1 MEKVLSSHVG
11 LKINEWYYHIQ
22 RFNVP
27 DAEAYKEEI
36 KSMLDHMEENQDLLL
51 YFSLMEFRHKLMLDY
66 LNPLENGKER
76 ANFKELAMKIKRDQE
91 KLTGL
96 LEYYF
101 NFFYG
106 MYEFENYEYLNA
118 ITFYKRAEKKL
129 SLVSDDIERAEFNYK
144 MAEIYYHMKQTH
156 MSMHHIAQAI
166 ECYREKD
173 TYTVREIQC
182 SFVIGLNY
190 IDMGCPEKAIPH
202 FQHALEKA
210 ADNSTK
216 RLKGSALYNLGLSYF
231 HNNNL
236 SMAIKY
242 FNESIHSFKE
252 QGYEHLNKILDP
264 LVMLTKSYFKDN
276 QSDLGLYALNYGI
289 ELAEKLKDD
298 IFINTFI
305 MLKSLYID
313 NNVNRITESM
323 AYLESKSFFANLE
336 DLAKDAA
343 KHYNKAG
350 DIERS
355 NEFYEKILYFQ
366 HQIKRG
372 DCLYEI

>member
-27 DAEAYKEEI
+27 DAEAYKKEI

-76 ANFKELAMKIKRDQE
+76 ANFRELALKIKRDQE

-231 HNNNL
+231 HNNDL
-236 SMAIKY
+236 STAIKY

-264 LVMLTKSYFKDN
+264 LVMLTKSYFKN
-276 QSDLGLYALNYGI
+276 EQSDLGLYALNYGI

-298 IFINTFI
+298 IFINTFV
-305 MLKSLYID
+305 MLRSLYID

-336 DLAKDAA
+336 DLAKDAV

>member
-1 MEKVLSSHVG
+1 MEKLLSSHVG

-166 ECYREKD
+166 QCYREKD

-252 QGYEHLNKILDP
+252 QGYEHLSKILDP

>member
-66 LNPLENGKER
+66 LIPLENGKER

-166 ECYREKD
+166 ECYREKE

-350 DIERS
+350 DLERS

>member
-166 ECYREKD
+166 QCYREKD

>member
-1 MEKVLSSHVG
+1 MFFCDRIKLYRYG
-11 LKINEWYYHIQ
+11 LP
-22 RFNVP
+22 R
-27 DAEAYKEEI
+27 
-36 KSMLDHMEENQDLLL
+36 
-51 YFSLMEFRHKLMLDY
+51 
-66 LNPLENGKER
+66 
-76 ANFKELAMKIKRDQE
+76 
-91 KLTGL
+91 
-96 LEYYF
+96 
-101 NFFYG
+101 
-106 MYEFENYEYLNA
+106 
-118 ITFYKRAEKKL
+118 
-129 SLVSDDIERAEFNYK
+129 
-144 MAEIYYHMKQTH
+144 
-156 MSMHHIAQAI
+156 
-166 ECYREKD
+166 
-173 TYTVREIQC
+173 
-182 SFVIGLNY
+182 
-190 IDMGCPEKAIPH
+190 KAIPH

-323 AYLESKSFFANLE
+323 AYLESKSFC
-336 DLAKDAA
+336 K
-343 KHYNKAG
+343 
-350 DIERS
+350 S
-355 NEFYEKILYFQ
+355 
-366 HQIKRG
+366 
-372 DCLYEI
+372 

>member
-36 KSMLDHMEENQDLLL
+36 KSMIDHMEENQDLLL

-76 ANFKELAMKIKRDQE
+76 ANFRELAVKIKKDQE

-202 FQHALEKA
+202 FERALEQA
-210 ADNSTK
+210 ADHSTK

-231 HNNNL
+231 HHGDL
-236 SMAIKY
+236 AQAIVH
-242 FNESIHSFKE
+242 FNDSIRAFKE
-252 QGYEHLNKILDP
+252 QGYEHLNRILDP
-264 LVMLTKSYFKDN
+264 LVMLSKSYFKKN
-276 QSDLGLYALNYGI
+276 EQDLGTYALHNGI
-289 ELAEKLKDD
+289 ELSEKLKDHVLLR
-298 IFINTFI
+298 IFTF
-305 MLKSLYID
+305 LKSLYVD
-313 NNVNRITESM
+313 NNFEQLEKISEWLEMKSM
-323 AYLESKSFFANLE
+323 YPDLE

-343 KHYNKAG
+343 KYYNEMG
-350 DIERS
+350 DKD
-355 NEFYEKILYFQ
+355 NAMHFYEKILYFQ
-366 HQIKRG
+366 TQVKRG
-372 DCLYEI
+372 DCQYEI

>member
-1 MEKVLSSHVG
+1 MEIVLSSHVG
-11 LKINEWYYHIQ
+11 MKINEWYYHIQ

-36 KSMLDHMEENQDLLL
+36 KSLLDDMEENQDLLL
-51 YFSLMEFRHKLMLDY
+51 YFSLMEFRHKIMLDY

-76 ANFKELAMKIKRDQE
+76 ANIRELAMKIKKDQE

-96 LEYYF
+96 LDFYF

-144 MAEIYYHMKQTH
+144 MAEIYYHMKQNH

-166 ECYREKD
+166 ECYREKE

-190 IDMGCPEKAIPH
+190 IDMGCPEKASPH
-202 FQHALEKA
+202 FEHALEKA

-216 RLKGSALYNLGLSYF
+216 RLEGSALYNLGLSYF
-231 HNNNL
+231 HNDEL
-236 SMAIKY
+236 SVAIKY
-242 FNESIHSFKE
+242 FNDSINSFKE
-252 QGYEHLNKILDP
+252 RGYEHLNKILDP
-264 LVMLTKSYFKDN
+264 LVMLTKSYFKSG
-276 QSDLGLYALNYGI
+276 QSDLGLYALNNGI
-289 ELAEKLKDD
+289 ELAGKLKDD
-298 IFINTFI
+298 IFVNTFI
-305 MLKSLYID
+305 LLKSLYIE
-313 NNVNRITESM
+313 NNVNRIKEAM
-323 AYLESKSFFANLE
+323 EYLESKSFFANLE
-336 DLAKDAA
+336 DLSKDAA

-350 DIERS
+350 DIERA
-355 NEFYEKILYFQ
+355 NEFYEKVLYFQ

>member
-1 MEKVLSSHVG
+1 MKKVLSSHVG

-76 ANFKELAMKIKRDQE
+76 ANFRELAMKIKRDQE

-231 HNNNL
+231 HNNDL
-236 SMAIKY
+236 STAIKY

-264 LVMLTKSYFKDN
+264 LVMLTKSYFKN
-276 QSDLGLYALNYGI
+276 EQIDLGLYALNYGI

-298 IFINTFI
+298 IFINTFV
-305 MLKSLYID
+305 MLRSLYID

-336 DLAKDAA
+336 DLAKDAV

-366 HQIKRG
+366 NQIKRG

>member
-36 KSMLDHMEENQDLLL
+36 KSMLDRMEENQDLLL

-231 HNNNL
+231 HHNDL

-264 LVMLTKSYFKDN
+264 LVMLTKSYFKND
-276 QSDLGLYALNYGI
+276 QSDLGLYALNYGF

>member
-166 ECYREKD
+166 ECYREKE

-350 DIERS
+350 DLERS

>member
-22 RFNVP
+22 KFNVP

-36 KSMLDHMEENQDLLL
+36 KSMLDYMEENQDLFL

-166 ECYREKD
+166 ECYREKE

-350 DIERS
+350 DLERS

>member
-27 DAEAYKEEI
+27 DAEANKEEI

-76 ANFKELAMKIKRDQE
+76 ANFRELAMKIKRDQE

-144 MAEIYYHMKQTH
+144 MAEIYYHMRQTH

-173 TYTVREIQC
+173 TYIVREIQC

-231 HNNNL
+231 HNNDL
-236 SMAIKY
+236 STAIKY

-252 QGYEHLNKILDP
+252 QGYEHLNRILDP
-264 LVMLTKSYFKDN
+264 LVMLTKSYFKSE

-298 IFINTFI
+298 IFINTFV
-305 MLKSLYID
+305 MLRSLYID

-336 DLAKDAA
+336 DLAKDAV

>member
-11 LKINEWYYHIQ
+11 MKINGWYYHIQ

-36 KSMLDHMEENQDLLL
+36 KSLLDDMEENQDLLL

-76 ANFKELAMKIKRDQE
+76 ANFRELATKIKKDQE

-96 LEYYF
+96 LDYYF

-144 MAEIYYHMKQTH
+144 MAEIYYHMKQNH

-166 ECYREKD
+166 DCYKEKD
-173 TYTVREIQC
+173 TYTVRQIQC
-182 SFVIGLNY
+182 FFVIGLNY
-190 IDMGCPEKAIPH
+190 IDMGCPEKASPH
-202 FQHALEKA
+202 FINALEKA
-210 ADNSTK
+210 TKSDTK
-216 RLKGSALYNLGLSYF
+216 RLEGSALYNLGLSYF
-231 HNNNL
+231 HNDEL
-236 SMAIKY
+236 SVAIKY
-242 FNESIHSFKE
+242 FNDSINSFKE
-252 QGYEHLNKILDP
+252 RGYEHLNKILDP
-264 LVMLTKSYFKDN
+264 LVMLTKSYFKSG
-276 QSDLGLYALNYGI
+276 QSDLGLYALNNGI

-298 IFINTFI
+298 IFVNTFI
-305 MLKSLYID
+305 LLKSLYME
-313 NNVNRITESM
+313 NNVNRIKEAM
-323 AYLESKSFFANLE
+323 EYLESKSFFANLE
-336 DLAKDAA
+336 DLSKDAA

-350 DIERS
+350 DIERA
-355 NEFYEKILYFQ
+355 NEFYEKVLYFQ

>member
-11 LKINEWYYHIQ
+11 IKINEWYYHIQ

-27 DAEAYKEEI
+27 DAEVYKEEI
-36 KSMLDHMEENQDLLL
+36 KSMLEHMEENQDLLL
-51 YFSLMEFRHKLMLDY
+51 YFSLMEFRHKVMLDY
-66 LNPLENGKER
+66 LNPLEKGKGR
-76 ANFKELAMKIKRDQE
+76 ANFRVLAAKIKKDQE

-144 MAEIYYHMKQTH
+144 MAEIYYHMKQNH

-166 ECYREKD
+166 DCYREKD
-173 TYTVREIQC
+173 TYAVREIQC

-202 FQHALEKA
+202 FEHALEKA
-210 ADNSTK
+210 IHNSTK

-231 HNNNL
+231 HNNEL
-236 SMAIKY
+236 SKAIQY
-242 FNESIHSFKE
+242 FNDSTQEFKK
-252 QGYEHLNKILDP
+252 QGYEHLNRILDP
-264 LVMLTKSYFKDN
+264 LIMLSKGYFKN
-276 QSDLGLYALNYGI
+276 GEKDLGIYALSKGI
-289 ELAEKLKDD
+289 ELSEKLKDH
-298 IFINTFI
+298 ILLTMFKF
-305 MLKSLYID
+305 LKSLYVENDFEQLKKILD
-313 NNVNRITESM
+313 LIET
-323 AYLESKSFFANLE
+323 KSLYADLE
-336 DLAKDAA
+336 DLAKDGA
-343 KHYNKAG
+343 KYYNEVGDKDKAMF
-350 DIERS
+350 
-355 NEFYEKILYFQ
+355 FYEKILYFQ
-366 HQIKRG
+366 LQIKRG
-372 DCLYEI
+372 DCLYEM

>member
-101 NFFYG
+101 NFFFG

-252 QGYEHLNKILDP
+252 QGYEHLSKILDP

-323 AYLESKSFFANLE
+323 AYLESKFFFANLE

-350 DIERS
+350 DIGRS

>member
-27 DAEAYKEEI
+27 DAEANKEEI

-76 ANFKELAMKIKRDQE
+76 ANFRELAMKIKRDQE

-173 TYTVREIQC
+173 TYIVREIQC

-231 HNNNL
+231 HNNDL
-236 SMAIKY
+236 STAIKY

-252 QGYEHLNKILDP
+252 QGYEHLNRILDP
-264 LVMLTKSYFKDN
+264 LVMLTKSYFKSE

-298 IFINTFI
+298 IFINTFV
-305 MLKSLYID
+305 MLRSLYID

-336 DLAKDAA
+336 DLAKDAV

>member
-76 ANFKELAMKIKRDQE
+76 ANFRELALKIKRDQE

-231 HNNNL
+231 HNNDL
-236 SMAIKY
+236 STAIKY
-242 FNESIHSFKE
+242 FNESIHSFKD

-264 LVMLTKSYFKDN
+264 LVMLSKSYFKN
-276 QSDLGLYALNYGI
+276 EQSDLGLYALNYGI

-298 IFINTFI
+298 IFINTFV
-305 MLKSLYID
+305 MLRSLYID

-336 DLAKDAA
+336 DLAKDAV

-350 DIERS
+350 EIERS

>member
-231 HNNNL
+231 HHNDL

-264 LVMLTKSYFKDN
+264 LVMLTKSYFKND
-276 QSDLGLYALNYGI
+276 QSDLGLYALNYGF

-305 MLKSLYID
+305 ILKSLYID

>member
-1 MEKVLSSHVG
+1 MEKLLSSHVG

-166 ECYREKD
+166 QCYREKD

>member
-36 KSMLDHMEENQDLLL
+36 KSLLGNMEENQDLLL
-51 YFSLMEFRHKLMLDY
+51 YYSLMEFRHKLMLDY

-76 ANFKELAMKIKRDQE
+76 ANFRDLAMKIKKDQE

-96 LEYYF
+96 LDYYF

-144 MAEIYYHMKQTH
+144 MAEIYYHMKQNH

-173 TYTVREIQC
+173 TYTVRQIQC

-190 IDMGCPEKAIPH
+190 IDMGCPEKAKPH
-202 FQHALEKA
+202 FEHALEKA
-210 ADNSTK
+210 TDSDTK
-216 RLKGSALYNLGLSYF
+216 RLEGSALYNLGLSYF
-231 HNNNL
+231 HNDEIAA
-236 SMAIKY
+236 AIKY
-242 FNESIHSFKE
+242 LNDSINAFKE
-252 QGYEHLNKILDP
+252 RGYEHFNRILDP
-264 LVMLTKSYFKDN
+264 LSMLVRSYF
-276 QSDLGLYALNYGI
+276 QSHENDLGIYALNQGI
-289 ELAEKLKDD
+289 ELAEKLNDD
-298 IFINTFI
+298 V
-305 MLKSLYID
+305 MLKVFTFYKALYVKKD
-313 NNVNRITESM
+313 YDKVLSDTE
-323 AYLESKSFFANLE
+323 YLTERGMYAILE
-336 DLAKDAA
+336 ELSKDAA
-343 KHYNKAG
+343 RRYKTVGDKDKA
-350 DIERS
+350 S
-355 NEFYEKILYFQ
+355 NFYEKVLYFQ
-366 HQIKRG
+366 QLIKRS

>member
-231 HNNNL
+231 HHNDL

-264 LVMLTKSYFKDN
+264 LVMLTKSYFKND
-276 QSDLGLYALNYGI
+276 QSDLGLYALNYGF

-313 NNVNRITESM
+313 NNVNRITDSM

>member
-22 RFNVP
+22 RFNVT
-27 DAEAYKEEI
+27 DAETYKEEV
-36 KSMLDHMEENQDLLL
+36 KTMLDHMEKNQDLLL
-51 YFSLMEFRHKLMLDY
+51 YYSLMDFRHKLMLDY
-66 LNPLENGKER
+66 LNPLKNGEER
-76 ANFKELAMKIKRDQE
+76 ANFRELANKIKKDQE

-96 LEYYF
+96 LDYYF

-144 MAEIYYHMKQTH
+144 LAEIYYHMKQTH

-166 ECYREKD
+166 ECYREKE
-173 TYTVREIQC
+173 TYAVREIQC

-190 IDMGCPEKAIPH
+190 LDMGCPEKATPH
-202 FQHALEKA
+202 FEHALDKS

-231 HNNNL
+231 YRNEL
-236 SMAIKY
+236 TQAIKY
-242 FNESIHSFKE
+242 FNASIRAFKE
-252 QGYEHLNKILDP
+252 QGYEHLNRILDP
-264 LVMLTKSYFKDN
+264 QIMLSKSYFKKN
-276 QSDLGLYALNYGI
+276 EKDLGIYALNNGI
-289 ELAEKLKDD
+289 ELSERLKDTVLLPM
-298 IFINTFI
+298 FKF
-305 MLKSLYID
+305 LKSLYVENDFEQLNKIMD
-313 NNVNRITESM
+313 L
-323 AYLESKSFFANLE
+323 LESKSMYADLE

-343 KHYNKAG
+343 KYYKEVG
-350 DIERS
+350 DKDNAMI
-355 NEFYEKILYFQ
+355 FYEKVLYFQ
-366 HQIKRG
+366 DQVKRG
-372 DCLYEI
+372 DCQYEI

>member
-76 ANFKELAMKIKRDQE
+76 ANFRELAMKIKRDQE

-231 HNNNL
+231 HDNDL
-236 SMAIKY
+236 STAIKY
-242 FNESIHSFKE
+242 FNESIHSFRE

-264 LVMLTKSYFKDN
+264 LVMLTKSYFKN
-276 QSDLGLYALNYGI
+276 EQNDLGFYALNYGI

-298 IFINTFI
+298 IFINTFV
-305 MLKSLYID
+305 MLRSLYID

-336 DLAKDAA
+336 DLAKDAV

>member
-11 LKINEWYYHIQ
+11 MKINEWYYHIQ

-36 KSMLDHMEENQDLLL
+36 KSLLDDMEENQDLLL

-76 ANFKELAMKIKRDQE
+76 ANFRELAMKIKKDQE

-96 LEYYF
+96 LDYYF

-129 SLVSDDIERAEFNYK
+129 SLVSDDIERAEFNFK
-144 MAEIYYHMKQTH
+144 IAEIYYHMKQNH

-166 ECYREKD
+166 DCYKEKN
-173 TYTVREIQC
+173 TYTVRQIQC

-190 IDMGCPEKAIPH
+190 IDMGCPEKAMPH
-202 FQHALEKA
+202 FEYALKKA
-210 ADNSTK
+210 SDNSTK
-216 RLKGSALYNLGLSYF
+216 RLKGSALYNIGLSYF
-231 HNNNL
+231 HNDEL
-236 SMAIKY
+236 LMAIKY

-252 QGYEHLNKILDP
+252 QGR
-264 LVMLTKSYFKDN
+264 TFK
-276 QSDLGLYALNYGI
+276 
-289 ELAEKLKDD
+289 
-298 IFINTFI
+298 
-305 MLKSLYID
+305 
-313 NNVNRITESM
+313 
-323 AYLESKSFFANLE
+323 
-336 DLAKDAA
+336 
-343 KHYNKAG
+343 
-350 DIERS
+350 
-355 NEFYEKILYFQ
+355 
-366 HQIKRG
+366 
-372 DCLYEI
+372 

>member
-166 ECYREKD
+166 ECYREKE

-202 FQHALEKA
+202 FQQALEKA

-350 DIERS
+350 DLERS

>member
-1 MEKVLSSHVG
+1 MEIVLSSHVG
-11 LKINEWYYHIQ
+11 MKINEWYYHIQ

-36 KSMLDHMEENQDLLL
+36 KSLLDDMEENQDLLL

-76 ANFKELAMKIKRDQE
+76 ANFRELAMKIKKDQE

-96 LEYYF
+96 LDYYF

-129 SLVSDDIERAEFNYK
+129 SLVSDDIERAEFNFK
-144 MAEIYYHMKQTH
+144 IAEIYYHMKQNH

-166 ECYREKD
+166 DCYKEKN
-173 TYTVREIQC
+173 TYTVRQIQC

-190 IDMGCPEKAIPH
+190 IDMGCPEKAMPH
-202 FQHALEKA
+202 FEYALKKA
-210 ADNSTK
+210 SDNSTK
-216 RLKGSALYNLGLSYF
+216 RLKGSALYNIGLSYF
-231 HNNNL
+231 HNDEL
-236 SMAIKY
+236 LMAIKY

-264 LVMLTKSYFKDN
+264 MVMLTKSYFKTDQN
-276 QSDLGLYALNYGI
+276 DLGLYALNEGI
-289 ELAEKLKDD
+289 ELAGKLKDD
-298 IFINTFI
+298 IFLNTFI
-305 MLKSLYID
+305 LLRSLYLE
-313 NNVNRITESM
+313 NNVSRLKEAMS
-323 AYLESKSFFANLE
+323 YLESKFLYANLE
-336 DLAKDAA
+336 DLSKDAA

-350 DIERS
+350 DKERA

-366 HQIKRG
+366 LQIKRG

>member
-166 ECYREKD
+166 QCYREKD

-231 HNNNL
+231 HHNDL

-264 LVMLTKSYFKDN
+264 LVMLTKSYFKND
-276 QSDLGLYALNYGI
+276 QSDLGLYALNYGF

>member
-76 ANFKELAMKIKRDQE
+76 ANFRELAMKIKREQE

-231 HNNNL
+231 HDNDL
-236 SMAIKY
+236 STAIKY

-264 LVMLTKSYFKDN
+264 LVMLTKSYFKN
-276 QSDLGLYALNYGI
+276 EQNDLGLYALNYGI

-298 IFINTFI
+298 IVINTFV
-305 MLKSLYID
+305 MLRSLYID

-336 DLAKDAA
+336 DLAKDAV

>member
-231 HNNNL
+231 HHNDL
-236 SMAIKY
+236 SMAIKF

-264 LVMLTKSYFKDN
+264 LVMLTKSYFKDD
-276 QSDLGLYALNYGI
+276 QSDLGLFALNYGI

-305 MLKSLYID
+305 MLKALYID

-350 DIERS
+350 NIERS

-366 HQIKRG
+366 HQIKRR

>member
-1 MEKVLSSHVG
+1 MKKVLSSHVG

-22 RFNVP
+22 RFIVP

-36 KSMLDHMEENQDLLL
+36 KSMLDDMEENQDLLL

-66 LNPLENGKER
+66 LDPLENGKER
-76 ANFKELAMKIKRDQE
+76 ANFRELAVKIKKDQE

-129 SLVSDDIERAEFNYK
+129 TLVSDDIERAEFNYK

-202 FQHALEKA
+202 FERALEQV
-210 ADNSTK
+210 ADHSTK
-216 RLKGSALYNLGLSYF
+216 RLEGSALYNLGLSYF
-231 HNNNL
+231 HHGDL
-236 SMAIKY
+236 AQAIIH
-242 FNESIHSFKE
+242 FNDSIRAFKE
-252 QGYEHLNKILDP
+252 RGYEHLNRILDP
-264 LVMLTKSYFKDN
+264 LVMLSKAYFKKN
-276 QSDLGLYALNYGI
+276 EQDLGTYALHSGI
-289 ELAEKLKDD
+289 ELSEKLKDHVLLR
-298 IFINTFI
+298 IFTF
-305 MLKSLYID
+305 LKSLYVD
-313 NNVNRITESM
+313 NNFEQLEQISEWLEMKSM
-323 AYLESKSFFANLE
+323 YPDLE

-343 KHYNKAG
+343 KYYNELGDKDKAML
-350 DIERS
+350 
-355 NEFYEKILYFQ
+355 FYEKILYFQ
-366 HQIKRG
+366 VQVKRG

>member
-231 HNNNL
+231 HHNDL

-264 LVMLTKSYFKDN
+264 LVMLTKSYFKND
-276 QSDLGLYALNYGI
+276 QSDLGLYALNYGC

-323 AYLESKSFFANLE
+323 AYLESKCFFANLE

>member
-36 KSMLDHMEENQDLLL
+36 KSLLDHMEENQDLLL

-76 ANFKELAMKIKRDQE
+76 ANFRELAMKIKKDQE

-96 LEYYF
+96 LDYYF

-129 SLVSDDIERAEFNYK
+129 SLVSDDIERAEFNFK
-144 MAEIYYHMKQTH
+144 IAEIYYHMKQNH

-166 ECYREKD
+166 DCYREKE
-173 TYTVREIQC
+173 TYTVRQIQC

-190 IDMGCPEKAIPH
+190 IDMGCPEKALPH
-202 FQHALEKA
+202 FINALEKA
-210 ADNSTK
+210 TKSGTK
-216 RLKGSALYNLGLSYF
+216 RLEGSALYNLGLSYF
-231 HNNNL
+231 HNDEIAD
-236 SMAIKY
+236 AIKY
-242 FNESIHSFKE
+242 FNDSINSFKE
-252 QGYEHLNKILDP
+252 RGYEHLNKILDP
-264 LVMLTKSYFKDN
+264 LVMLTKSYFKSG
-276 QSDLGLYALNYGI
+276 QSDLGLYALNNGI

-298 IFINTFI
+298 IFVNTFI
-305 MLKSLYID
+305 LLKSLYIE
-313 NNVNRITESM
+313 NNVNRIKEAM
-323 AYLESKSFFANLE
+323 EYLESKSLFANLE
-336 DLAKDAA
+336 DLSKDAA
-343 KHYNKAG
+343 KHYNEAG
-350 DIERS
+350 DIERA
-355 NEFYEKILYFQ
+355 NEFYEKVLYFQ

>member
-76 ANFKELAMKIKRDQE
+76 ANFRELAMKIKRDQE

-231 HNNNL
+231 HSNDL
-236 SMAIKY
+236 SMAIKF

-264 LVMLTKSYFKDN
+264 LVMLTKSYFKND
-276 QSDLGLYALNYGI
+276 QSDLGLYALNYGF
-289 ELAEKLKDD
+289 ELSEKLKDD

-313 NNVNRITESM
+313 NNLNRIRESM